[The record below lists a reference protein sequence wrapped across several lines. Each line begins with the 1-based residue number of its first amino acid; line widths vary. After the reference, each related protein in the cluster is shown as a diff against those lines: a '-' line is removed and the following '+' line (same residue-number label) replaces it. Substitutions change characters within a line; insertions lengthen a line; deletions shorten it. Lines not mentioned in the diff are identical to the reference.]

1 MGHVAHLRG
10 NSHNSNQFSFIMSN
24 LKKIFVIKDS
34 ITFKRCSNYRHLFV
48 CLTLWEEDF
57 QRLYFF
63 FIVCKNW
70 HTSNCDPT
78 LPPPPPPSKDNGVIK
93 RTFTQLKLLPHKFQF
108 CKMVLEKKIIFVFL
122 NNYVIYLY
130 RTAPLV

>member
-63 FIVCKNW
+63 FSYVKIDTHLIV
-70 HTSNCDPT
+70 T
-78 LPPPPPPSKDNGVIK
+78 LLYHPPPPSKDNGVIK

-122 NNYVIYLY
+122 NNYNVIYLY